1 MSSSSLNFASELMP
15 HGLSCS
21 SRRSGE
27 EAKPRVAMRAPATR
41 SGVLATARVL
51 LSAGRNTRDWRVIDR
66 RDMVFLWQ
74 VGGIFPDFQQ
84 PHSALS
90 SVLSAYFL

>member
-1 MSSSSLNFASELMP
+1 MMMM
-15 HGLSCS
+15 G
-21 SRRSGE
+21 RRWMFPIYG
-27 EAKPRVAMRAPATR
+27 ALHLLPTLLFKPRVAMRAPATR